1 MKDTQI
7 PQWLRWAREIQA
19 LSQTGN
25 SYTKNEFDAQRY
37 HRLTEIAAEMFAQ
50 HTGLGVPELVEDF
63 QSQCGYATPKVDVRG
78 AVFKEGKLLMVKERI
93 DGSWAMPGGW
103 GDVGDVPSQGAER
116 EVWEEAG
123 FKVKAKKVI
132 GVYDANRIPEMAL
145 YHAFKIVFL
154 CDLIG
159 GEARPSNETTEV
171 RFLGRDEIPEE
182 LLGNRTTVGQIEDA
196 FNAYANSTV
205 PTVFD

>member
-1 MKDTQI
+1 
-7 PQWLRWAREIQA
+7 
-19 LSQTGN
+19 
-25 SYTKNEFDAQRY
+25 
-37 HRLTEIAAEMFAQ
+37 
-50 HTGLGVPELVEDF
+50 
-63 QSQCGYATPKVDVRG
+63 
-78 AVFKEGKLLMVKERI
+78 MVKERI
-93 DGSWAMPGGW
+93 DGTWAMPGGW

-123 FKVKAKKVI
+123 FKVKATKVI
-132 GVYDANRIPEMAL
+132 GVYDANRIPELAL

-196 FNAYANSTV
+196 FNAHANPTV

>member
-25 SYTKNEFDAQRY
+25 SYAKNEFDAQRY
-37 HRLTEIAAEMFAQ
+37 HRLAEIAAEMFAQ

-63 QSQCGYATPKVDVRG
+63 QSQRGYATPKVDVRG

-93 DGSWAMPGGW
+93 DGTWAMPGGW

-123 FKVKAKKVI
+123 FKVKATKVI
-132 GVYDANRIPEMAL
+132 GVYDANRLPELAL

-171 RFLGRDEIPEE
+171 RFFGRDEIPEE

-196 FNAYANSTV
+196 FNAHANPSV